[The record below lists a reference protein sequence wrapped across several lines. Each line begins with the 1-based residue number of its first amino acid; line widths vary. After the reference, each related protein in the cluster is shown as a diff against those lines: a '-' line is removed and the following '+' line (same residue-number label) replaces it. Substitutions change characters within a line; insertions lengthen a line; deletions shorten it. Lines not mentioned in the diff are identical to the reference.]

1 MIGNIRKIGAELLFN
16 AINHH
21 NIPDVQALLE
31 DNEADINCCNINGQT
46 PLHYAVE
53 AQSKEMIEMLLS
65 YGSNPDIQ
73 ENDEVGANNPMH
85 MAVERNMIDI
95 MDLFLQCGGD
105 PTIQNQHGF
114 TCLHISVRE
123 G

>member
-1 MIGNIRKIGAELLFN
+1 
-16 AINHH
+16 
-21 NIPDVQALLE
+21 
-31 DNEADINCCNINGQT
+31 
-46 PLHYAVE
+46 
-53 AQSKEMIEMLLS
+53 
-65 YGSNPDIQ
+65 
-73 ENDEVGANNPMH
+73 

-123 G
+123 GQLDMTKFLLSKGKLKLSHHQNLILNNYRIL